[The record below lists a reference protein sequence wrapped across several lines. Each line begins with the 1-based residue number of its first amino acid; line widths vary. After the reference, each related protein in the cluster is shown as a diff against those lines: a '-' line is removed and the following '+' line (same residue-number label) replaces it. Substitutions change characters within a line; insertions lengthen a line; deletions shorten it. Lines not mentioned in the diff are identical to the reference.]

1 MGERVRGGTVE
12 TAGFHGDG
20 LNIHFYSDSCIRSG
34 DAVRENCYLF
44 ISSKES
50 RSGMG
55 RWVRVRV
62 FDGGES
68 SSKIN

>member
-1 MGERVRGGTVE
+1 MGGACEGGAVG

-20 LNIHFYSDSCIRSG
+20 RNLNFYSDSRSRSG
-34 DAVRENCYLF
+34 DAVRQNCYLF

-55 RWVRVRV
+55 RWVRVGV
-62 FDGGES
+62 FDGRES